1 MKALL
6 LIPFCCGT
14 LMADLTAV
22 QAEPNL
28 EKRSQ
33 AALVY
38 AGQVLT
44 ESRKA
49 YSAGDMEKTAALVDE
64 VEKAVVMAETS
75 LLDSKK
81 DANKSPKYFKSAEI
95 KTGELLRRLD
105 AFSQDMSVVDRP
117 VLEKLKVTMQEA
129 HDRLLLS
136 IMTKKKK

>member
-1 MKALL
+1 
-6 LIPFCCGT
+6 
-14 LMADLTAV
+14 MADLAAV
-22 QAEPNL
+22 QTEPNL

-44 ESRKA
+44 DSRKA
-49 YSAGDMEKTAALVDE
+49 YSAGDMEKTAALIDE
-64 VEKAVVMAETS
+64 LEKAVVLAENS
-75 LLDSKK
+75 LLNSKK
-81 DANKSPKYFKSAEI
+81 DANKNPKYFKNAEI
-95 KTGELLRRLD
+95 KTGDLLRRLD

-117 VLEKLKVTMQEA
+117 MIEKLKVTMQEA